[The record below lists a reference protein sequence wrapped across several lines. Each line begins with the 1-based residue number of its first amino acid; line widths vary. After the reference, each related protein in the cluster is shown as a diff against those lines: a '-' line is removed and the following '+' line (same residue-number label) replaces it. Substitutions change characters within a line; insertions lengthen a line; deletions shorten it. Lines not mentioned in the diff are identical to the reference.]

1 MYKKTLFVLVGVL
14 CLFAFTG
21 CGSNSGSLSC
31 EKVTTDED
39 GYKVTDTINVTY
51 KNNKVTNVEN
61 INLTEMDPSTVD
73 MTISFAN
80 LFTSALNEVSGM
92 NVQYSKEN
100 DTTVKYIM
108 TVDYNELDIDALK
121 ETFGDDFDEESFYSS
136 KNITIDEFKEKN
148 LTDYTCQ

>member
-21 CGSNSGSLSC
+21 CGSSSGSLSC

-39 GYKVTDTINVTY
+39 GYRVTDTINVTY

-73 MTISFAN
+73 MTIS
-80 LFTSALNEVSGM
+80 LIVISSLRWHVSQHHSNENSTLL
-92 NVQYSKEN
+92 Q
-100 DTTVKYIM
+100 
-108 TVDYNELDIDALK
+108 NELLLK
-121 ETFGDDFDEESFYSS
+121 YGDC
-136 KNITIDEFKEKN
+136 
-148 LTDYTCQ
+148 LH